1 MPPLHEQLSE
11 LIRDY
16 RRWKANKTGWCL
28 SSRVCAK
35 SHIKRVLRERG
46 AMCRDDIASASPEF
60 SKAHV
65 IREIHAL
72 EAGRVIRRDRAGLF
86 AIREGKD
93 T

>member
-1 MPPLHEQLSE
+1 MIGMPPLHEQLSE

-46 AMCRDDIASASPEF
+46 AMCRDDIAAASPEF
-60 SKAHV
+60 SVAHV
-65 IREIHAL
+65 IRTLHSMRS
-72 EAGRVIRRDRAGLF
+72 GR
-86 AIREGKD
+86 AISMDDDGRYVLR
-93 T
+93 